1 MEDRGYYTAEEWQEI
16 EAQEE
21 EIQAAMEETIAV
33 YCKILSDEQA
43 RNMLIADALELC
55 ETSLY
60 EKMKEEVQKRISWK
74 YQDAAMAVYDG
85 LVEAVAAVFSEA
97 IKDKTLKNATE
108 RAAKESWQYF
118 FYKD

>member
-1 MEDRGYYTAEEWQEI
+1 MEDRGYYTAEEWEEI
-16 EAQEE
+16 EAQAEE
-21 EIQAAMEETIAV
+21 VQLQKMETIGI
-33 YCKILSDEQA
+33 YYRIFSTDQA

-55 ETSLY
+55 ETPLY
-60 EKMKEEVQKRISWK
+60 ERVKEEVQKWILRK